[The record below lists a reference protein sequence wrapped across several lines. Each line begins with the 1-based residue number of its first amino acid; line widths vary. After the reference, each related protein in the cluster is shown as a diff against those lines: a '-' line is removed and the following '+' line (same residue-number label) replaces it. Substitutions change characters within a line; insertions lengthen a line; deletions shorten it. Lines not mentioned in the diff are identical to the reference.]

1 MGDFSVKAILSAVDK
16 GYTSTMKSALS
27 TANSLKSTLTSGL
40 GFGMLMGAGQAA
52 FSAITSSASELV
64 KEIDSSNATWK
75 TFTSNMEMVG
85 KSKREIAGVKKELQN
100 FAEQTI
106 YSSSDMASTFAQLE
120 AVGTK
125 NTKKLVKGFGGL
137 AAAAENPQQAM
148 KTLSTQATQM
158 AAKPTVAWMDFKLM
172 LEQTPSG
179 IAAVAKQMGKTTSQ
193 LVSEVQAGTV
203 ATEDFFD
210 AISAV
215 GTNEAFTKL
224 ATTYKTAGQAMD
236 GLQETVAN
244 KLAPAFDALSGVA
257 ISSISGII
265 NKVSSLDG
273 DAIRAAFSIDNLKSA
288 AMDLGVVAGAV
299 AGLAGAIPIMDV
311 VERGFSKVA
320 DKGELITGALIKAQD
335 KTALLGKAI
344 AGSIKP
350 GTKAFENLSGESK
363 LFAERLTGIK
373 QILNGSFD
381 PDSEGF
387 SKFNKSSKEYLLNLN
402 DMKGKSVGVGS
413 SIKSMSKSVSS
424 MIPDNLKKKAT
435 DLGDIIS
442 GTFIQS
448 KGSIQKIGDA
458 IGLVSFK
465 FGTATGRFEKDAP
478 VVWKAF
484 DGIKNKAEKVVLA
497 FKKVGTGIGSGIQ
510 KAAGVGMKTMN
521 GMVSSLTSVMRV
533 AMSALGPA
541 AILGVALAG
550 MGILNSRFGGEIDS
564 LIQTVMVKGPQI
576 IDGLV
581 KSITGKLPVLIKA
594 GAQMV
599 SGFLDAIT
607 TNLPSVINGGV
618 QIITALV
625 QGVGANVGTMLP
637 SAINLVTT
645 FVSGILSAL
654 PQLLLAG
661 MQFLQSLSE
670 GILSNI
676 GLIVQS
682 ASGIIQSFVGSV
694 MSNLPG
700 IINAGLQI
708 LTNLAQ
714 GAIQALP
721 QLLVVGLNAITMLIT
736 GIAGQLPNIMQT
748 GVQLIQMLIQGV
760 VQNLPNILTAAVQA
774 ITAFI
779 QGIVQNLP
787 SIISSGIQIIGS
799 LIGGLIQMLPSIVS
813 AGWELIKSLGAGIVE
828 AIPNIITGAVEGIK
842 GIFSDLWGFITGKN
856 KEGSAQTAVDMAAMT
871 QSVNTSVSEMGSNVS
886 ASFAT
891 MNGTAISE
899 TSSLMSSVTSNLSG
913 MNSLGSADMSG
924 LANSIIGSAGDAN
937 ASASGAIADMARNV
951 NSSMS
956 NIESSAAKGMNKL
969 PVIAKTSMDQFS
981 RSMKSGFNQ
990 AVSVTRSSITSI
1002 VSAMRS
1008 GYGGAYSSGAYIGQG
1023 LANGMRSMLGTVRS
1037 VAAQLASAANEAIA
1051 AKAKIGSPSKITTQ
1065 FGEWYGEGW
1074 VNGIHSMIKA
1084 SKRAVVDLFSV
1095 PQPSD
1100 IRIPS
1105 LALAGGGSMEL
1116 NDDYEYGESNPTY
1129 TIYVVSELD
1138 GRQVA
1143 KSTVVYTKKELEEL
1157 ERRNNRKKGYR

>member
-16 GYTSTMKSALS
+16 GYTSTMKSAIG
-27 TANSLKSTLTSGL
+27 TANSLKTTLTSGL
-40 GFGMLMGAGQAA
+40 GFGILMGAGQAA
-52 FSAITSSASELV
+52 FSTITNSVSGLI

-75 TFTSNMEMVG
+75 TFTSNMDMVG
-85 KSKREIAGVKKELQN
+85 KSKSEIEGVKKELQD

-137 AAAAENPQQAM
+137 AVAAENPQQAM

-172 LEQTPSG
+172 LEQAPSG

-244 KLAPAFDALSGVA
+244 KLAPAFDK
-257 ISSISGII
+257 ISSISIGGIEKVIDFI
-265 NKVSSLDG
+265 NKFDGESLAASISIDTLKNAVSQLGVVLGGAFVATGSANIFGSLISSAREYGFTLSD
-273 DAIRAAFSIDNLKSA
+273 AFSGAKNVAGQVTSKILGIKDNLKSVNIDTITKKA
-288 AMDLGVVAGAV
+288 KKGVKNLNNTFKGVGKSLDAFGSDIASSFEAVSTKFSDVGIGVWGKFAGAGEKITSV
-299 AGLAGAIPIMDV
+299 SANMTKRLRKNINSA
-311 VERGFSKVA
+311 SK
-320 DKGELITGALIKAQD
+320 T
-335 KTALLGKAI
+335 
-344 AGSIKP
+344 
-350 GTKAFENLSGESK
+350 LSGFTKRASTIVK
-363 LFAERLTGIK
+363 PFQTVFSGI
-373 QILNGSFD
+373 S
-381 PDSEGF
+381 
-387 SKFNKSSKEYLLNLN
+387 
-402 DMKGKSVGVGS
+402 
-413 SIKSMSKSVSS
+413 
-424 MIPDNLKKKAT
+424 T
-435 DLGDIIS
+435 
-442 GTFIQS
+442 
-448 KGSIQKIGDA
+448 
-458 IGLVSFK
+458 
-465 FGTATGRFEKDAP
+465 
-478 VVWKAF
+478 
-484 DGIKNKAEKVVLA
+484 
-497 FKKVGTGIGSGIQ
+497 GIQ
-510 KAAGVGMKTMN
+510 KSAKVGVKTMN
-521 GMVSSLTSVMRV
+521 GMISSLTSIMGV
-533 AMSALGPA
+533 AMSALGPS

-550 MGILNSRFGGEIDS
+550 MGILNSRFGEEIDS

-576 IDGLV
+576 IDGFAN
-581 KSITGKLPVLIKA
+581 SIMGKLPALIES
-594 GAQMV
+594 GAQLLSCFM
-599 SGFLDAIT
+599 DAIT
-607 TNLPSVINGGV
+607 ANLPSVINGGV
-618 QIITALV
+618 QIIAALI
-625 QGVGANVGTMLP
+625 QGVGANVRTMLP

-661 MQFLQSLSE
+661 MQFLRSLSE

-676 GLIVQS
+676 GLIIQS

-721 QLLVVGLNAITMLIT
+721 QILIVGLNAVTMLIT
-736 GIAGQLPNIMQT
+736 GIAGQLPQIMQT

-760 VQNLPNILTAAVQA
+760 IQNLPSILTAAIQA
-774 ITAFI
+774 VTTFI
-779 QGIVQNLP
+779 QGVVQNLP
-787 SIISSGIQIIGS
+787 SIISSGMQIVGS

-813 AGWELIKSLGAGIVE
+813 AGWELIKALGSGIIE

-856 KEGSAQTAVDMAAMT
+856 KEGSAQTAVNMAAMT
-871 QSVNTSVSEMGSNVS
+871 QNVNTSVSEMGNNVS
-886 ASFAT
+886 ASFSS

-899 TSSLMSSVTSNLSG
+899 TSNLMSSVTSNLAG

-937 ASASGAIADMARNV
+937 TSASGDIADMARNV

-969 PVIAKTSMDQFS
+969 PIIAKTSMAQFS

-990 AVSVTRSSITSI
+990 AVSVTRSSIASI
-1002 VSAMRS
+1002 ISSMRS
-1008 GYGGAYSSGAYIGQG
+1008 GYSGAYSSGAYIGQG
-1023 LANGMRSMLGTVRS
+1023 LANGMRSQLGVVRN
-1037 VAAQLASAANEAIA
+1037 VAAQLAAAAEAAIR
-1051 AKAKIGSPSKITTQ
+1051 AKARIHSPSKVSDQ
-1065 FGEWYGEGW
+1065 LGQYWGEGW
-1074 VNGIHSMIKA
+1074 IDGMVSKAKDAWRAAEELVSIPDIAAHDTKMSLSGGYGNVSLSEDFNYSHS
-1084 SKRAVVDLFSV
+1084 
-1095 PQPSD
+1095 
-1100 IRIPS
+1100 
-1105 LALAGGGSMEL
+1105 GS
-1116 NDDYEYGESNPTY
+1116 Y
-1129 TIYVVSELD
+1129 TIIVPIEIEGREVARATASYTQEELD
-1138 GRQVA
+1138 KLQKFNSRLRGV
-1143 KSTVVYTKKELEEL
+1143 K
-1157 ERRNNRKKGYR
+1157 